1 MTRWL
6 LLIGLCLAS
15 PLLAQTVAPTPSPTP
30 HDERPLRVMLIG
42 NSLIYTNNLP
52 GLLRSLARAQDSGPR
67 IDTRSYVLPGAD
79 LQQHLR
85 QATALSALQSQPWD
99 VLVLQERGGLL
110 ACLDTLGQREDPA
123 CRNSVRAH
131 KRFIEAAQAQ
141 HTRVILLGTWG
152 PDGQW
157 QDRLD
162 HGLRQIARETGAT
175 PLYVGT
181 RLRAYQSE
189 HRELTLFTDD
199 SLHPSLPA
207 SLLVA
212 AALYR
217 EISGRSAQAKPL
229 LLDFPLLP
237 PGSRMDAQQPLESN
251 AALNAL
257 ARPVTLAASEL
268 PPLIQ
273 AAEPPP

>member
-110 ACLDTLGQREDPA
+110 ACLIRWASAKTLPVATA
-123 CRNSVRAH
+123 CARTSALSKPR
-131 KRFIEAAQAQ
+131 RPS
-141 HTRVILLGTWG
+141 TRG
-152 PDGQW
+152 
-157 QDRLD
+157 
-162 HGLRQIARETGAT
+162 
-175 PLYVGT
+175 
-181 RLRAYQSE
+181 
-189 HRELTLFTDD
+189 
-199 SLHPSLPA
+199 
-207 SLLVA
+207 
-212 AALYR
+212 
-217 EISGRSAQAKPL
+217 
-229 LLDFPLLP
+229 
-237 PGSRMDAQQPLESN
+237 
-251 AALNAL
+251 
-257 ARPVTLAASEL
+257 
-268 PPLIQ
+268 
-273 AAEPPP
+273 